1 MILVYRV
8 LMNMTVDSNKITELE
23 PRKMRK
29 TESEETEMRKTEI
42 CAKPVEVTLYCE
54 LAGYDIKT
62 LNMATGKGSYMLKV
76 GKKTVAVP
84 YISKKVP
91 KIKNITL
98 TLYKM
103 KGLRGFFRRAA
114 ERQLLDI
121 GQSPCCPNAN
131 YPHQEI
137 LDRHVE
143 RGYHPQGSCK
153 PICMVK
159 RLYGSLSHNASIK
172 IFSPFIAKASVENIP
187 SEVNAYLDTHMNQL
201 FGLDHHIVYH
211 NGETTLKVETFNII
225 NRVTELAVN
234 NFMKHTA
241 SGVFPFK
248 VVFSL
253 PPESGQELIENIGF
267 VLASLNEINQENGV
281 QIGADKNNGSGK
293 VKIRVT
299 DCKTTMK
306 IAEVEKFV
314 KAEQKREH
322 LVEFCGVKLQGSKTE
337 YSLDP
342 TFGQYALDS
351 FTKLTE
357 MQ

>member
-1 MILVYRV
+1 MKMAVE
-8 LMNMTVDSNKITELE
+8 SNISVEVE

-76 GKKTVAVP
+76 GKKTVVVP
-84 YISKKVP
+84 YTLKKKP
-91 KIKNITL
+91 KTKSIIL
-98 TLYKM
+98 MLYKM
-103 KGLRGFFRRAA
+103 KGLRGLFRRAA
-114 ERQLLDI
+114 ERQLLEL

-153 PICMVK
+153 PVCLVK
-159 RLYGSLSHNASIK
+159 RLYGSLDQNASMR
-172 IFSPFIAKASVENIP
+172 IFAPFIAKANAENIP
-187 SEVNAYLDTHMNQL
+187 SEVTEYLDTHMSQI
-201 FGLDHHIVYH
+201 FGSDHCIVYH

-248 VVFSL
+248 VVFSM
-253 PPESGQELIENIGF
+253 PPESGHELIENIGF
-267 VLASLNEINQENGV
+267 FLASLHEINQENGV
-281 QIGADKNNGSGK
+281 QIGADKNNGSGQ
-293 VKIRVT
+293 VTIRVT
-299 DCKTTMK
+299 DCKTSMK
-306 IAEVEKFV
+306 FPEVEKFV
-314 KAEQKREH
+314 KVEQKREH
-322 LVEFCGVKLQGSKTE
+322 IVEFCGVKLQGSKIE
-337 YSLDP
+337 YTLDP

-357 MQ
+357 I